1 MSTNWKMT
9 MKPNFTAELMALSA
23 KELHQ
28 VVTRMHTLV
37 QDPKPDARVKK
48 QLKHVDPR
56 LHRIRCG
63 DYRVFYTFEY
73 PFISLLALRRRQE
86 DTYDGVEVEFLGGF
100 DPDLPTVE
108 IPMLRSLW
116 SVREEYLLAPADSLR
131 QSLPQLITSQ
141 LLNSLCIPAP
151 YHVALLAIQSEDEL
165 LDCPGVPL
173 HVLSLLLEHLFPSAE
188 PSNVVGVT
196 TQEGYP

>member
-1 MSTNWKMT
+1 MSTDWKTT

-28 VVTRMHTLV
+28 VMTRIHALV

-48 QLKHVDPR
+48 QLKHVNPR

-63 DYRVFYTFEY
+63 DYRVLYTFEY

-86 DTYDGVEVEFLGGF
+86 DTYDDVGVEFLGGF

-108 IPMLRSLW
+108 IPMPRSLG
-116 SVREEYLLAPADSLR
+116 SVREDCFLVPTDPIQQL
-131 QSLPQLITSQ
+131 LPQPITSQ
-141 LLNSLCIPAP
+141 LLSSLHIPSQ

-165 LDCPGVPL
+165 LDCPGVP
-173 HVLSLLLEHLFPSAE
+173 HYVLTRLLEHLFPCSLQA
-188 PSNVVGVT
+188 VM
-196 TQEGYP
+196 QEVDLVLQ